1 MKFRLLEEGKG
12 NRGNLEGVKVTYKIN
27 IYRLKV
33 TLVTLVTSIFL
44 LTREEIKNTYILY
57 LSFQKLPKVCKYEVT
72 EVTEVTRPLMI
83 ALFRLPLSKVEVTW
97 RHLRGNLRAA
107 FPARRNFS

>member
-1 MKFRLLEEGKG
+1 MVRLLGEGKG

-33 TLVTLVTSIFL
+33 TSVTSVTSIFL
-44 LTREEIKNTYILY
+44 LTREGIKNIYILY
-57 LSFQKLPKVCKYEVT
+57 LSPQKLLKVCKYEVT
-72 EVTEVTRPLMI
+72 EVTEVTRPLLI
-83 ALFRLPLSKVEVTW
+83 TFFRLPLSKVEVTW
-97 RHLRGNLRAA
+97 RYLRGNLRAT